1 MAALNLHCVA
11 GFSLVVASRGY
22 SLVPMLRLL
31 IAVASLVAE
40 HRLLGL
46 EVISSHMFFSYSPAL
61 LTFFP
66 LCHGTSFRNFMNII
80 VKPFSHWHLLFL
92 CVNGI

>member
-1 MAALNLHCVA
+1 MAALNLPCFS

-22 SLVPMLRLL
+22 SLVAMRGLL
-31 IAVASLVAE
+31 TAVASLVAE
-40 HRLLGL
+40 YRLLGL
-46 EVISSHMFFSYSPAL
+46 EVFSSHTFFSYSPAL

-66 LCHGTSFRNFMNII
+66 LCHGTSFHNFVII

-92 CVNGI
+92 CVNVI